1 MRRKYIRKPGT
12 SDVNMTPMLDIVF
25 IMLIFFIVTAS
36 FVVEKGLPINHSHP
50 IGPPPAEA
58 SDNISF
64 LIDSNDRVYHEGRY
78 IDIWS
83 AEAVIKQKITANPKA
98 PVVLSVFTGSKLK
111 TLIRLYDLALSVG
124 VPKHQIGIVTP
135 EH

>member
-1 MRRKYIRKPGT
+1 MKRRYTRKPGT

-36 FVVEKGLPINHSHP
+36 FIVEKGLTVNHPHS
-50 IGPPPAEA
+50 IGPRPAEPSA
-58 SDNISF
+58 NIGF
-64 LIDSNDRVYHEGRY
+64 LIDSSNHIYHEGRY
-78 IDIWS
+78 IDVWS
-83 AEAVIKQKITANPKA
+83 AEAVIKQRITANPKA
-98 PVVLSVFTGSKLK
+98 PVVLSVLAGSKFK

-124 VPKHQIGIVTP
+124 VPAHQIGVVTP